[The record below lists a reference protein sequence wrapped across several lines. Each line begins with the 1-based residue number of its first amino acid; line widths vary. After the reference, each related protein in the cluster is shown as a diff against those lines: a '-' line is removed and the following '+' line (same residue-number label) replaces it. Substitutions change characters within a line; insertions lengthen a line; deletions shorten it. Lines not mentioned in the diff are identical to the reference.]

1 MGGSSPNAAPILS
14 LARQGGK
21 AVIFSRRRA
30 WLANGRAVMR
40 SLLCLTLMVGA
51 AQVGGEASLAQ
62 TPPSERE
69 LRIYAGLHDAAARG
83 DAVEIEQ
90 FVGEG
95 EKPNIQDANS
105 RTPLHVAAFLRR
117 HAAAQA
123 LLRLGANANALDAQ
137 GYDIMTIAAVN
148 NDLEMLNIALAGGG
162 DARAIIGP
170 HHDTA
175 LMAAA
180 RRGHVE
186 IVRAL
191 IAARAPL
198 NHVNDL
204 GRTALLEAV
213 VLGNGGRNHTATV
226 EALVEAGADVTLPDR
241 HGITALQHAR
251 TRGYSQIARILEN
264 AGAH

>member
-1 MGGSSPNAAPILS
+1 MRCCHGRRCPARRRGKPRANAAERP
-14 LARQGGK
+14 
-21 AVIFSRRRA
+21 
-30 WLANGRAVMR
+30 
-40 SLLCLTLMVGA
+40 GA
-51 AQVGGEASLAQ
+51 AHLCR
-62 TPPSERE
+62 TPS
-69 LRIYAGLHDAAARG
+69 RG
-83 DAVEIEQ
+83 DAAEIEQ
-90 FVGEG
+90 LVAEG

-123 LLRLGANANALDAQ
+123 LLRLGANATALDAER
-137 GYDIMTIAAVN
+137 YDILAIAAVN
-148 NDLEMLNIALAGGG
+148 NDLEMLNIALASGA
-162 DARAIIGP
+162 DARAIFGP

-175 LMAAA
+175 LIAAA
-180 RRGHVE
+180 HRGHVE

-198 NHVNDL
+198 NHLNDF

-213 VLGNGGRNHTATV
+213 VLGNGGRNHAATV

-241 HGITALQHAR
+241 YGITALQHAR

-264 AGAH
+264 AGAL

>member
-1 MGGSSPNAAPILS
+1 
-14 LARQGGK
+14 
-21 AVIFSRRRA
+21 
-30 WLANGRAVMR
+30 
-40 SLLCLTLMVGA
+40 MVGA
-51 AQVGGEASLAQ
+51 AQLGGGTSLAQ

-83 DAVEIEQ
+83 DAAEIEQ
-90 FVGEG
+90 LVAEG

-105 RTPLHVAAFLRR
+105 RTPLHVAAFLRP

-123 LLRLGANANALDAQ
+123 LLRLGANANALDAEH
-137 GYDIMTIAAVN
+137 YDVLTIAAVN
-148 NDLEMLNIALAGGG
+148 NDLDMLNIALASGG
-162 DARAIIGP
+162 DARAITGP

-175 LMAAA
+175 LIAAA
-180 RRGHVE
+180 HRGHVE
-186 IVRAL
+186 IVRGL
-191 IAARAPL
+191 IAAQAPL

-204 GRTALLEAV
+204 GHTALLEAV

-241 HGITALQHAR
+241 YGTTALQHAR